1 MTAVFL
7 RWQKQT
13 QHHSK
18 HTNKNKWHDK
28 LINILS
34 FQASSISCM
43 CHSFCTSMIHR
54 SIQEL
59 RRVNWHLA
67 NHVLIMSYPEA
78 LLGWCL
84 GFSLCLTLWLC
95 LWLRLHLWTGG
106 TTCICSG
113 LMWMKMLAGELGGFD
128 RLVLP
133 PNHQKK
139 RKQFPEVFCCAC
151 IIMFVFGTGFVFKFS
166 IRHGANLRG
175 HYGSTPSPL
184 PVASFS
190 CRAAATSTATSRSVG
205 GPNLPKRH
213 LHMHYTHH
221 LTYTLDTRN
230 QETKYFNFCGFL

>member
-139 RKQFPEVFCCAC
+139 ENNSLRSFVVHALLCLCLEQVLFSSFQFDMAQTWEA
-151 IIMFVFGTGFVFKFS
+151 IMVQ
-166 IRHGANLRG
+166 
-175 HYGSTPSPL
+175 PL
-184 PVASFS
+184 PP
-190 CRAAATSTATSRSVG
+190 CLLHPSRVGQPPPPRPLPGVSVG
-205 GPNLPKRH
+205 PT
-213 LHMHYTHH
+213 YQSVTCICTI
-221 LTYTLDTRN
+221 LTI
-230 QETKYFNFCGFL
+230 